1 MEILEVAE
9 EHPCHWGSCRHDEAM
24 QIAPADDPLE
34 FLTRNQHGD
43 AGTVGCVA
51 FHCLAQIYNDDIAL
65 FRVDIDAIEIPV
77 WITAGDKLQDIVVQ
91 AALGDELSRT
101 RVAL

>member
-1 MEILEVAE
+1 
-9 EHPCHWGSCRHDEAM
+9 M
-24 QIAPADDPLE
+24 QIAPADDPLQ

-51 FHCLAQIYNDDIAL
+51 FHRLAQIDNDDIAL
-65 FRVDIDAIEIPV
+65 FRLDIDTIEIAVQIAP
-77 WITAGDKLQDIVVQ
+77 GDKLQDIVVQ
-91 AALGDELSRT
+91 PALGDELSRT